1 MLLDANILL
10 DGFNAVSPRHA
21 AARALLGDIFSG
33 TSRVALPWPTIE
45 AFVRISTNP
54 RAFAQ
59 PLTGAE
65 AWGYVEQWL
74 SRSVTWIPPA
84 TELTAAVYGSLAG
97 QVNITGNLVSD
108 AMLAA
113 LAIEHGQE
121 LWSADSDFARFPG
134 LSWRDPLATPATSA
148 QQVAAQHG

>member
-10 DGFNAVSPRHA
+10 DGFNEASSRHT
-21 AARALLGDIFSG
+21 AARALLSDIFSG
-33 TSRVALPWPTIE
+33 TTRVALPWQTLG
-45 AFVRISTNP
+45 AFERISTNP

-59 PLTGAE
+59 PLTGSE

-74 SRSVTWIPPA
+74 GRSVVWIPPA
-84 TELTAAVYGSLAG
+84 TELTAAVYGKLSSQLNVTA
-97 QVNITGNLVSD
+97 NLVPD

-121 LWSADSDFARFPG
+121 LWTADSDFARFPG
-134 LSWRDPLATPATSA
+134 LTWRDPLADVQRG
-148 QQVAAQHG
+148 QQPT